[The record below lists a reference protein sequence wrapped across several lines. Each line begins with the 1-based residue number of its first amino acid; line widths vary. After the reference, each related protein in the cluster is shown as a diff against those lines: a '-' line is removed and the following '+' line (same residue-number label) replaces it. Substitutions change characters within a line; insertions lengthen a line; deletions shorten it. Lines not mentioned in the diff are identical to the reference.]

1 MFAGAGGVGVGEDG
15 SPPHV
20 KFVLEWDAPAKSQII
35 NDDRDYIEE
44 HSSVKLVQKSP
55 EEAASV
61 SLQECFGLYTKA
73 EKLGQEDAWFC
84 QACNRKQEVV
94 KRMGLWSV
102 PDVLVVHLKRF
113 RQSRYSGL

>member
-1 MFAGAGGVGVGEDG
+1 M
-15 SPPHV
+15 
-20 KFVLEWDAPAKSQII
+20 PAKSQII
-35 NDDRDYIEE
+35 ADDRDYVEE
-44 HSSVKLVQKSP
+44 HSSVKQVRQSP

-73 EKLGQEDAWFC
+73 ETLGQDDAWFC

-113 RQSRYSGL
+113 RQSR